1 VEIGTITGLIT
12 IATTIF
18 TILFFIIK
26 SVWKIKETVDNSI
39 TKTEAEN
46 YLTKSEAK
54 TLWHEIAND
63 SVELESKYITG
74 SECEKY
80 RHCMLGEID
89 KKSSNASNLF
99 MGTVKDLL
107 QNSNSLMA
115 KMSDMEKAYAQD
127 KERRDSEKEHR
138 KVIDNI
144 QAAATER
151 MNDVLEKIN
160 ATLDEIKPVVY
171 HLNEENKKKAV

>member
-18 TILFFIIK
+18 TILFFVIK

-39 TKTEAEN
+39 TKTEAET
-46 YLTKSEAK
+46 YLTKTEAK

-63 SVELESKYITG
+63 SVELESKYVTG

-99 MGTVKDLL
+99 MGTVNDILN
-107 QNSNSLMA
+107 NSNSIMQ
-115 KMSDMEKAYAQD
+115 KMVDIEKSIMLD
-127 KERRDSEKEHR
+127 KERRDSDKEHR
-138 KVIDNI
+138 AKLEKI
-144 QAAATER
+144 QER
-151 MNDVLEKIN
+151 VNSNMMEALEKIN
-160 ATLDEIKPVVY
+160 KNLDEMNKVVY
-171 HLNEENKKKAV
+171 YLNKKDGEK